1 MVVDDG
7 SQLIEG
13 CDNMRISFTDIKG
26 KLYRDSMVDFTTCP
40 VGGHNFNRIVEHR
53 VKHVKQSLEKTISN
67 QRLSVLQWKTIQV
80 EVSNAVNDLSLVLE
94 NIVSD
99 FENI

>member
-1 MVVDDG
+1 M
-7 SQLIEG
+7 
-13 CDNMRISFTDIKG
+13 
-26 KLYRDSMVDFTTCP
+26 
-40 VGGHNFNRIVEHR
+40 VEHR

-80 EVSNAVNDLSLVLE
+80 EVSNTVNDLSLVLE

>member
-1 MVVDDG
+1 M
-7 SQLIEG
+7 
-13 CDNMRISFTDIKG
+13 
-26 KLYRDSMVDFTTCP
+26 
-40 VGGHNFNRIVEHR
+40 VEHR

-80 EVSNAVNDLSLVLE
+80 EVSNAVNDLSLVLG

-99 FENI
+99 DDDQ